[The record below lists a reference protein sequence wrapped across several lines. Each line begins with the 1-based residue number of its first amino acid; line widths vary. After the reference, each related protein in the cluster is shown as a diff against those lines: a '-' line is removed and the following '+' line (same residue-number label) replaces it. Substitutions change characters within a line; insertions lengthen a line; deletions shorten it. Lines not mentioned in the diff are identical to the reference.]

1 MRKDLE
7 IRRRSPILRLN
18 HTDFWK
24 RSRRVI
30 CSNNITRRRSRSILY
45 IQIKIRLVLEY
56 IKVVSIVASE
66 LGAGERSNITLLSVR
81 RFGFLSLISTRVI
94 YVISFT
100 SDSSIQLSLLS
111 TFSLQQPQKEKTA
124 SENSKL
130 L

>member
-1 MRKDLE
+1 M
-7 IRRRSPILRLN
+7 
-18 HTDFWK
+18 
-24 RSRRVI
+24 I
-30 CSNNITRRRSRSILY
+30 CTNNITRRRSRSILY
-45 IQIKIRLVLEY
+45 IYIKIRLVLEY

-81 RFGFLSLISTRVI
+81 RFCFLSLISTLVI
-94 YVISFT
+94 YIISFT
-100 SDSSIQLSLLS
+100 SDSSIQLSLFS